1 MVELAIATDEI
12 NVITYARRKSDK
24 NACTGQAGTRAVFRN
39 RRILCSLFI
48 RFDTNMSLDDV
59 GIKCLENRVQIF
71 SGMNIEADRTG
82 KIKREDAHDRFC
94 VDDITS
100 DTDQNHRQSVEVIH
114 KGLDLVNGIQEIVT
128 VFIIYSFSFW
138 CRALFQDVFSYKSI

>member
-1 MVELAIATDEI
+1 M
-12 NVITYARRKSDK
+12 
-24 NACTGQAGTRAVFRN
+24 
-39 RRILCSLFI
+39 
-48 RFDTNMSLDDV
+48 NMSLDDV

-100 DTDQNHRQSVEVIH
+100 GHEIKIIVKFGEVIH
-114 KGLDLVNGIQEIVT
+114 KGLDLVNGIQGNCYCFHNLFLFLSGAEH
-128 VFIIYSFSFW
+128 F
-138 CRALFQDVFSYKSI
+138 FQDVFFL